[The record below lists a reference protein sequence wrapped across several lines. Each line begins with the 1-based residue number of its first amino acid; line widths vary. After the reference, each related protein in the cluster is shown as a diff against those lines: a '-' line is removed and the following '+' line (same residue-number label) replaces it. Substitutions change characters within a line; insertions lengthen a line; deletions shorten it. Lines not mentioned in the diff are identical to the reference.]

1 MQSLANSELSSS
13 PSAASTA
20 STVPSG
26 IQALGR
32 HELVPQP
39 IAVDDVELR
48 PLQQRI
54 EQALDAMREGR
65 PVVLLDDDDREN
77 EADLILAAERLTQAN
92 MAMLIRECSGIVCL
106 CLTREKAAELGLRP
120 MVEDNRSQFG
130 TAFTVSI
137 EARTGVTTGVS
148 AADRITT
155 IRAAIADDAGLDA
168 VVSPG
173 HVFPLVAQDGGV
185 LARRG
190 HTEGSVDLARMAGLA
205 PSAVLC
211 ELMNPDGTM
220 ARRPEAL
227 AFATM
232 YGLPVLTIA
241 DLVAWR
247 ERQG

>member
-1 MQSLANSELSSS
+1 MLSNLSPLSAIS
-13 PSAASTA
+13 PSLLSESPAGALEA
-20 STVPSG
+20 VVPE
-26 IQALGR
+26 AD
-32 HELVPQP
+32 
-39 IAVDDVELR
+39 AR
-48 PLQQRI
+48 PLEVRI
-54 EQALDAMREGR
+54 AQALDAMREGR
-65 PVVLLDDDDREN
+65 PVVLMDDDDREN

-106 CLTREKAAELGLRP
+106 CLTRDKVARLGLRP
-120 MVEDNRSQFG
+120 MVENNRSRHG

-137 EARTGVTTGVS
+137 EAGTGVSTGVS

-155 IRAAIADDAGLDA
+155 IRAAIADDAGPDA

-173 HVFPLVAQDGGV
+173 HVFPLVAAEGGV

-190 HTEGSVDLARMAGLA
+190 HTEGSVELARMAGLA
-205 PSAVLC
+205 PAAVLC

-227 AFATM
+227 AFAHM

-247 ERQG
+247 ELEGAAPRA